1 MGQFST
7 VLGTHTVCK
16 PVPSAASNRHP
27 AGWRVPWNDLQTRGE
42 GPLVGLGEKAAASNS
57 GIRRQAEFGEL
68 AARLEGG
75 WYPMRLR

>member
-1 MGQFST
+1 M
-7 VLGTHTVCK
+7 
-16 PVPSAASNRHP
+16 
-27 AGWRVPWNDLQTRGE
+27 PWNDLQTRGE